1 MSSVCVH
8 LGGLKSKFQSTNIRG
23 TAGTDL
29 LVVPHTA
36 NAAPRDGERERQVS
50 TLDWELTA
58 AKSSTMS
65 RLTPPQPLHAIFYSS
80 TRRVFEVRARG
91 DEMLHDIGVLLAHGN
106 RERSVPV

>member
-1 MSSVCVH
+1 
-8 LGGLKSKFQSTNIRG
+8 
-23 TAGTDL
+23 
-29 LVVPHTA
+29 
-36 NAAPRDGERERQVS
+36 
-50 TLDWELTA
+50 
-58 AKSSTMS
+58 MS